1 MMNAV
6 YGFYNLIFLYYSA
19 NYALRSAC
27 YSAKYFATK
36 HETHSRGRSLRST
49 SIEMEV

>member
-6 YGFYNLIFLYYSA
+6 FRFYNLIFYTTLQSSSV
-19 NYALRSAC
+19 LRPEKIGT
-27 YSAKYFATK
+27 AKD
-36 HETHSRGRSLRST
+36 GSLRST